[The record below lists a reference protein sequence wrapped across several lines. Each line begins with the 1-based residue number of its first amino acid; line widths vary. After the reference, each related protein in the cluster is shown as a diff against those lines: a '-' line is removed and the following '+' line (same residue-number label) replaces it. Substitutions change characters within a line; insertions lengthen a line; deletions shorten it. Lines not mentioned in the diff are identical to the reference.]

1 MRCCSVVRVTP
12 LVCGGPGGGVRL
24 AAHPRSPVSVLRPS
38 RGPGERQW
46 RALHGG
52 PGGDRAHA
60 GVWAT
65 QLVGQQGGR
74 SQYPAAARGRVPVF
88 RDKQVAGQRH
98 RVG

>member
-1 MRCCSVVRVTP
+1 MARAWPHTPEVQSASSVP
-12 LVCGGPGGGVRL
+12 PGLLESG
-24 AAHPRSPVSVLRPS
+24 S
-38 RGPGERQW
+38 GE
-46 RALHGG
+46 LSTGG